1 MTITISEGELILGAS
16 LILIYCAICFWC
28 RKTPELSKIITI
40 MAASIAVIKVVS
52 LGYAAF
58 LSDTPLKECDEYKA
72 FILVG
77 MVTSLYMCA
86 YSLFGCFKS
95 ITEKGD
101 VL

>member
-16 LILIYCAICFWC
+16 FILIYCAVCFYC

-40 MAASIAVIKVVS
+40 MTASIAVIKVVS
-52 LGYAAF
+52 LGYTAF
-58 LSDTPLKECDEYKA
+58 LSNTLPKECDEYKA

-77 MVTSLYMCA
+77 MITSLYMCA

-95 ITEKGD
+95 VTEKGD